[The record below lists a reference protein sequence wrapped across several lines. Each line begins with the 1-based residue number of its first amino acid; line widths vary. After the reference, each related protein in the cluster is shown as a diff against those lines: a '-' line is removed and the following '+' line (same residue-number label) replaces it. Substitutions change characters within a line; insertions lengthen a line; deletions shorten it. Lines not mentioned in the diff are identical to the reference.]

1 MKPKQ
6 ILILSIL
13 AGLLAVVLAQV
24 QLRAARGRTV
34 TVYKVTADLR
44 AGEKIGRR
52 VEPVVLPGENYFPN
66 LLKEAPTGKEL
77 EKLVRDTPLREPI
90 RAGEIVLFRHL
101 ESATDGG
108 LGAAIPAGMN
118 AVSLPVDEESSVSY
132 LVQPG
137 DSVDILA
144 GLPPVLPA
152 AGPGSLESLV
162 EASPKVGLETRPLLQ
177 AVRVL
182 AVGRRFR
189 RDAPTI
195 GRSDGSY
202 SAVTL
207 LVSLEDAQKLVYAR
221 DILQSP
227 MTLVLRSTQDDPKPA
242 VAAASAAAPA
252 PESR

>member
-13 AGLLAVVLAQV
+13 AGLLAVALAQV
-24 QLRAARGRTV
+24 QLRATRGRTL
-34 TVYKVTADLR
+34 TVYKVTADVR
-44 AGEKIGRR
+44 AGETIGRR
-52 VEPVVLPGENYFPN
+52 AEPVVLPGENFFPN
-66 LLKEAPTGKEL
+66 LLKEAPTGEEL
-77 EKLVRDTPLREPI
+77 AKLVSDTPLREPI

-108 LGAAIPAGMN
+108 LGAEIPSGMK

-137 DSVDILA
+137 DSVDVLA
-144 GLPPVLPA
+144 ALPPVLPTT
-152 AGPGSLESLV
+152 GPGSLETLI
-162 EASPKVGLETRPLLQ
+162 EASPRAGLETRPLLQ
-177 AVRVL
+177 GIQVL

-189 RDAPTI
+189 RDAPT
-195 GRSDGSY
+195 GRGDGSY

-221 DILQSP
+221 DVLQSS
-227 MTLVLRSTQDDPKPA
+227 MTLVLRSSEDGKPP
-242 VAAASAAAPA
+242 AAT
-252 PESR
+252 PETPSR